1 MGSLKKKINILPKN
15 LNIRS
20 DNEAGKKKKEKKKKT
35 PCLLCWS
42 DLFLFEK
49 AVLRFNCLFFKIQF
63 TLITCFKSARIESVT
78 IWILYS
84 LLLLQQN
91 I

>member
-1 MGSLKKKINILPKN
+1 MKQEKKK
-15 LNIRS
+15 
-20 DNEAGKKKKEKKKKT
+20 EEKKKKT

-84 LLLLQQN
+84 LLVTTAKHLIYGLD
-91 I
+91 